1 MALETAER
9 ADAQALA
16 SEEIAALAREAAESA
31 TRAADVATAAASR
44 AGEMA
49 RTSRASQIH
58 DAEQAVVGA
67 HAEQEAKRL
76 YHEAEADARK
86 RHKKD
91 GTE

>member
-1 MALETAER
+1 
-9 ADAQALA
+9 
-16 SEEIAALAREAAESA
+16 
-31 TRAADVATAAASR
+31 
-44 AGEMA
+44 MA